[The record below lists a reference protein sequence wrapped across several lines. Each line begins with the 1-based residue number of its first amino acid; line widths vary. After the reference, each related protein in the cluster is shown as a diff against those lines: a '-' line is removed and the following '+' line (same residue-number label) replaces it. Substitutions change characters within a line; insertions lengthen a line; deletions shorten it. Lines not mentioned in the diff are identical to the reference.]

1 MEFLQD
7 ILEQDFGDVSVA
19 TFSKPDRSLE
29 PLLEIADVSVRLT
42 QIAPDLSQYT
52 RYKIDKTVKPI
63 LMAVNLDYDDAL
75 LTTIEQVISDAADGL

>member
-1 MEFLQD
+1 MNFLQD

-19 TFSKPDRSLE
+19 IFSEPDRSLE

-42 QIAPDLSQYT
+42 QIEPYLGQYT
-52 RYKIDKTVKPI
+52 RSKIDKTVKPI
-63 LMAVNLDYDDAL
+63 LMAANLDYDDAF